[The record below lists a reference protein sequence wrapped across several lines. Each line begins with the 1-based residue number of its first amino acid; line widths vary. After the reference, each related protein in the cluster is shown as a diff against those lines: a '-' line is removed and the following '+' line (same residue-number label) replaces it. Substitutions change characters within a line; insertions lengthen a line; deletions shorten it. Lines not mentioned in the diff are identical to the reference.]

1 MPKAGIRRV
10 QRLYNGCT
18 TVVRGM
24 PKGPTRSQH
33 RSNPG
38 AMPEQHA
45 CAARHTTVPRAVPA
59 AELALPL
66 PGNQVELR
74 HYVSK
79 TTSDS
84 ILLLRGRH
92 AGRDFLIARRKP
104 NPR

>member
-1 MPKAGIRRV
+1 MPKGGIRRV

-24 PKGPTRSQH
+24 HKGPTRSQH
-33 RSNPG
+33 RSNAG
-38 AMPEQHA
+38 ATPKQHA
-45 CAARHTTVPRAVPA
+45 CAASHTTVLRAVPA
-59 AELALPL
+59 VELSLPL

-92 AGRDFLIARRKP
+92 AGRDFFVARRKP